1 MSRVLAV
8 LLAFCFYNVPAIHAS
23 PAPASLIA
31 QVQPPPD
38 QPQDQPQYQQQ
49 DQGPAYENFSPEQL
63 DNLLSP
69 IALYPDPLLAQLFVA
84 STFPDQVEEAARY
97 VRANGPSGVDDQ
109 YWDVSV
115 RAIAHYPAVV
125 EMMAD
130 KIDWTTSLGQ
140 AYVNQ
145 STDVAASVQHL
156 RHMARDVG
164 NLASSQQE
172 EVIEH
177 DNYIAITPYQPEYI
191 YVPVYDPAICYYR
204 RPYWGPAITFG
215 VGFPIGAWLNLDFRW
230 GHGGGWG
237 GVYYTGWRREGW
249 GGRGGDCWNCG
260 WIGRSRGRVDI
271 NNNVYVNNRYNN
283 ITVNRNVVN
292 RTVNVNNINRYNA
305 VHKNVNYSNV
315 EVNNSRA
322 NRVNNGNN
330 GRPGNTQ
337 GNSGNFANNG
347 RPGGG
352 QGNNGNNGNN
362 GRPGG
367 AQANTGNNGN
377 NGRSG
382 GGQGNTGNYGNSGRP
397 GGGQGNAGNY
407 RNNGQPGYSPAGNDR
422 PGANNKIIDRNIN
435 RSNPQ
440 IDQYRGRDN
449 NIPNDR
455 SPSSPQRP
463 MPGPAQRMQ
472 NPPNTPQP
480 QYRQQGQPAQG
491 RQAPQ
496 SQMTRPTPHTFS
508 PNEGNFDPRAASQRG
523 QASRQQPAP
532 QRAAPPPQ
540 QRSAPPPRA
549 QSNPAPAQRGGGR
562 KP

>member
-8 LLAFCFYNVPAIHAS
+8 LLAFCFCNVPAIHAS
-23 PAPASLIA
+23 PAPASLIV
-31 QVQPPPD
+31 QDQPPPD

-84 STFPDQVEEAARY
+84 ATFPDQVEEAARY
-97 VRANGPSGVDDQ
+97 VRANGPNGVDDQ

-230 GHGGGWG
+230 GYGGGWG

-271 NNNVYVNNRYNN
+271 NNNVYINNRYNN
-283 ITVNRNVVN
+283 VTVNRNVVN
-292 RTVNVNNINRYNA
+292 RTVNVNNISRYNA
-305 VHKNVNYSNV
+305 VHKNVNYNNV
-315 EVNNSRA
+315 VVNNSRA

-330 GRPGNTQ
+330 GRPGNAQ
-337 GNSGNFANNG
+337 GNSGNFANNARSGGGQGNAGNNG

-352 QGNNGNNGNN
+352 QGNSGNYGNN
-362 GRPGG
+362 GRAGG
-367 AQANTGNNGN
+367 AQANTGNYGN

-382 GGQGNTGNYGNSGRP
+382 
-397 GGGQGNAGNY
+397 
-407 RNNGQPGYSPAGNDR
+407 YSPGGNDR

-549 QSNPAPAQRGGGR
+549 QNNPAPAQRGGGGR